1 MKNTLPSKS
10 RASSQPA
17 GSGSSELS
25 RRFPPLSH
33 GIASGMVSGLEPSLP
48 CLVSPPT
55 REKKQSGSSLQH
67 YNEPSTASLS
77 NLECNGEGKKK
88 VSAELRPSSPG
99 QKNNK
104 RPTGGSST
112 APVAPSSPLTNTTR
126 ALSRSSVLH
135 VRLLHH
141 ISFLRVH
148 IGAGADLHNRSDVRL
163 DEPPGPMGGLGST
176 QLKTFLKKK
185 KCVWMFGLS
194 GRPQSS
200 VRV

>member
-67 YNEPSTASLS
+67 YNEPFTASLS
-77 NLECNGEGKKK
+77 NLECNGEEKK
-88 VSAELRPSSPG
+88 SFR
-99 QKNNK
+99 
-104 RPTGGSST
+104 R
-112 APVAPSSPLTNTTR
+112 APSVLPGTEKQQAAHRRLIHGSCRSEFPPLTNTTR
-126 ALSRSSVLH
+126 ALSPSSVLH

-176 QLKTFLKKK
+176 QLKTFVKK

-194 GRPQSS
+194 GRPESS

>member
-55 REKKQSGSSLQH
+55 REKKAKWLLTAALQRALHRESLESRMQ
-67 YNEPSTASLS
+67 
-77 NLECNGEGKKK
+77 GGRKKK

-112 APVAPSSPLTNTTR
+112 APVAPSSPPDEHDQGALTV
-126 ALSRSSVLH
+126 LGPPCSPPPPYFIPPCPYWGWSR
-135 VRLLHH
+135 
-141 ISFLRVH
+141 F
-148 IGAGADLHNRSDVRL
+148 A
-163 DEPPGPMGGLGST
+163 
-176 QLKTFLKKK
+176 
-185 KCVWMFGLS
+185 
-194 GRPQSS
+194 
-200 VRV
+200 